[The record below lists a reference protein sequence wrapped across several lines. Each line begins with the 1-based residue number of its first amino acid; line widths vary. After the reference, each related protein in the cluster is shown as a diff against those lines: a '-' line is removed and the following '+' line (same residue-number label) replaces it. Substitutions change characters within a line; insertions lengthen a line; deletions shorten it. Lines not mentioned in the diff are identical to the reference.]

1 MLPNVRSIQRSFDDL
16 GTPLSE
22 VTFVVIDLETTGASP
37 DSCAITEVG
46 ALKLRGGECLGT
58 LETLVNP
65 GVPIPP
71 EITYLTGINEAM
83 VLPAPLIEAV
93 LPALLEFIGG
103 AVIVGHNVRF
113 DLSFLNA
120 ALGHYGYP
128 ALRNSCVDTCALA
141 RRLVREEVPNCRLG
155 TLAAHF
161 RTARRPN
168 HRAFA
173 DAAATGELLHC
184 LLERAGTL
192 GVLGLDDLLEL
203 PTIQAHPQ
211 LGKLK
216 LTSSLPRRPGV
227 YLFRDAGGRVLYV
240 GKAVDLRRRVR
251 SYFSGGGDE
260 RRKVGPLLRE
270 LAAIDH
276 VVCRSE
282 LEASVTEVRLIHHY
296 APRYN
301 RQANRWRRY
310 AYVKLTLDERFPR
323 LSIVR
328 SPRSDDGCVY
338 VGPLASAG
346 LAKLVTEAVETVV
359 PLRRCTGRPGRGRA
373 RDSPCTPAQLGVATC
388 PCAGAI
394 SEQDYR
400 EIVTLA
406 ARGLSAEPPLLLT
419 PLISKMRTLAA
430 EERFEEAA
438 AVRDRAGALARALA
452 RQQRLHALRHAGRMT
467 VAVPG
472 EGGAVLA
479 DGRLLEAWGPSEP
492 GPGLLAGGLEPEPEP
507 SAPVPRE
514 VADEMVCVSA
524 WLDARAGQLRLIECE
539 GGLAWPL
546 PRLPRLQPARAK

>member
-1 MLPNVRSIQRSFDDL
+1 VRSVQRSFDDL
-16 GTPLSE
+16 GTPLSQ

-37 DSCAITEVG
+37 DSCAVTEVG
-46 ALKLRGGECLGT
+46 ALKLRAGECLGT

-71 EITYLTGINEAM
+71 EITYLTGITESM
-83 VLPAPLIEAV
+83 VLPAPTIEAV
-93 LPALLEFIGG
+93 LPPLLEFIGG

-120 ALGHYGYP
+120 ALRRNGYA
-128 ALRNSCVDTCALA
+128 ALANLWVDTCALA

-168 HRAFA
+168 HRAFD
-173 DAAATGELLHC
+173 DAAATAELLHC
-184 LLERAGTL
+184 LLERAGSI

-216 LTSSLPRRPGV
+216 LTASLPRRPGV

-251 SYFSGGGDE
+251 SYFSGGGDD

-276 VVCRSE
+276 VVCRNE
-282 LEASVTEVRLIHHY
+282 LEASITEVRLIHHH

-301 RQANRWRRY
+301 RQANRWRGY

-328 SPRSDDGCVY
+328 SPRSGDGCVY
-338 VGPLASAG
+338 LGPLASAG
-346 LAKLVTEAVETVV
+346 LARLVTEAVETVV
-359 PLRRCTGRPGRGRA
+359 PLRRCTGRPASGRA

-394 SEQDYR
+394 SEQGYR
-400 EIVTLA
+400 DIVAVA
-406 ARGLSAEPPLLLT
+406 ARGLTAEPPLLLT
-419 PLISKMRTLAA
+419 PLISKMTALAA
-430 EERFEEAA
+430 QERFEEAA
-438 AVRDRAGALARALA
+438 AVRDRAAALARALA
-452 RQQRLHALRHAGRMT
+452 RQQRLHALRHAGRVT

-479 DGRLLEAWGPSEP
+479 GGQLLGSWGPAEP
-492 GPGLLAGGLEPEPEP
+492 GPGLLGELEPQAPL

-514 VADEMVCVSA
+514 AVDELACVSA
-524 WLDARAGQLRLIECE
+524 WLEARAGRLRLVECE

-546 PRLPRLQPARAK
+546 PRLPRLEPARAK

>member
-1 MLPNVRSIQRSFDDL
+1 
-16 GTPLSE
+16 
-22 VTFVVIDLETTGASP
+22 
-37 DSCAITEVG
+37 
-46 ALKLRGGECLGT
+46 
-58 LETLVNP
+58 
-65 GVPIPP
+65 
-71 EITYLTGINEAM
+71 
-83 VLPAPLIEAV
+83 
-93 LPALLEFIGG
+93 
-103 AVIVGHNVRF
+103 
-113 DLSFLNA
+113 
-120 ALGHYGYP
+120 
-128 ALRNSCVDTCALA
+128 
-141 RRLVREEVPNCRLG
+141 
-155 TLAAHF
+155 
-161 RTARRPN
+161 
-168 HRAFA
+168 
-173 DAAATGELLHC
+173 
-184 LLERAGTL
+184 
-192 GVLGLDDLLEL
+192 
-203 PTIQAHPQ
+203 
-211 LGKLK
+211 
-216 LTSSLPRRPGV
+216 
-227 YLFRDAGGRVLYV
+227 
-240 GKAVDLRRRVR
+240 
-251 SYFSGGGDE
+251 
-260 RRKVGPLLRE
+260 
-270 LAAIDH
+270 
-276 VVCRSE
+276 
-282 LEASVTEVRLIHHY
+282 
-296 APRYN
+296 
-301 RQANRWRRY
+301 
-310 AYVKLTLDERFPR
+310 
-323 LSIVR
+323 
-328 SPRSDDGCVY
+328 VY

-452 RQQRLHALRHAGRMT
+452 RQQRLHALRHAGRVT

-479 DGRLLEAWGPSEP
+479 DGRLLKAWGPSEP

>member
-1 MLPNVRSIQRSFDDL
+1 MRSVQRSFDDL
-16 GTPLSE
+16 GTPLSQ

-37 DSCAITEVG
+37 DSCAVTEVG
-46 ALKLRGGECLGT
+46 ALKLRAGECLGT

-71 EITYLTGINEAM
+71 EITYLTGITESM
-83 VLPAPLIEAV
+83 VLPAPTIEAV
-93 LPALLEFIGG
+93 LPPLLEFIGG

-120 ALGHYGYP
+120 ALRRNGYA
-128 ALRNSCVDTCALA
+128 ALANLWVDTCALA

-168 HRAFA
+168 HRAFD
-173 DAAATGELLHC
+173 DAAATAELLHC
-184 LLERAGTL
+184 LLERAGSI

-216 LTSSLPRRPGV
+216 LTASLPRRPGV

-251 SYFSGGGDE
+251 SYFSGGGDD

-276 VVCRSE
+276 VVCRNE
-282 LEASVTEVRLIHHY
+282 LEASITEVRLIHHH

-301 RQANRWRRY
+301 RQANRWRGY

-328 SPRSDDGCVY
+328 SPRSGDGCVY
-338 VGPLASAG
+338 LGPLASAG
-346 LAKLVTEAVETVV
+346 LARLVTEAVETVV
-359 PLRRCTGRPGRGRA
+359 PLRRCTGRPASGRA

-394 SEQDYR
+394 SEQGYR
-400 EIVTLA
+400 DIVAVA
-406 ARGLSAEPPLLLT
+406 ARGLTAEPPLLLT
-419 PLISKMRTLAA
+419 PLISKMTALAA
-430 EERFEEAA
+430 QERFEEAA
-438 AVRDRAGALARALA
+438 AVRDRAAALARALA
-452 RQQRLHALRHAGRMT
+452 RQQRLHALRHAGRVT

-479 DGRLLEAWGPSEP
+479 GGQLLGSWGPAEP
-492 GPGLLAGGLEPEPEP
+492 GPGLLGELEPQAPL

-514 VADEMVCVSA
+514 AVDELACVSA
-524 WLDARAGQLRLIECE
+524 WLEARAGRLRLVECE

-546 PRLPRLQPARAK
+546 PRLPRLEPARAK

>member
-1 MLPNVRSIQRSFDDL
+1 VRSVQRSFDDL
-16 GTPLSE
+16 GTPLSQ

-37 DSCAITEVG
+37 DSCAVTEVG
-46 ALKLRGGECLGT
+46 ALKLRAGECLGT
-58 LETLVNP
+58 LGTLVNP

-71 EITYLTGINEAM
+71 EITYLTGITEAM
-83 VLPAPLIEAV
+83 VLPAPAIEAV
-93 LPALLEFIGG
+93 LPPLLEFIGG

-120 ALGHYGYP
+120 ALRRNGYP
-128 ALRNSCVDTCALA
+128 ALSNLWVDTCALA

-161 RTARRPN
+161 RTGRRPN
-168 HRAFA
+168 HRAFD
-173 DAAATGELLHC
+173 DAAATAELLHC
-184 LLERAGTL
+184 LLERAGTI

-216 LTSSLPRRPGV
+216 LTASLPRRPGV
-227 YLFRDAGGRVLYV
+227 YLFRDGGGRVLYV

-251 SYFSGGGDE
+251 SYFSGGGDD

-276 VVCRSE
+276 VVCRNE
-282 LEASVTEVRLIHHY
+282 LEASITEVRLIHHH

-301 RQANRWRRY
+301 RQANRWRHY

-328 SPRSDDGCVY
+328 SPRSGDGCVY
-338 VGPLASAG
+338 LGPLASAG
-346 LAKLVTEAVETVV
+346 LARLVTEAVETVV
-359 PLRRCTGRPGRGRA
+359 PLRRCTGRPGNARV

-394 SEQDYR
+394 SEEDYR
-400 EIVTLA
+400 DIVGIA
-406 ARGLSAEPPLLLT
+406 ARGLTAEPPLLLT
-419 PLISKMRTLAA
+419 PLISKMTTLAA
-430 EERFEEAA
+430 EERYEEAA
-438 AVRDRAGALARALA
+438 AVRDRAAALARALA
-452 RQQRLHALRHAGRMT
+452 RQQRLHALRHAGRVT
-467 VAVPG
+467 IAVPG

-479 DGRLLEAWGPSEP
+479 AGHLLGAWGPAEP
-492 GPGLLAGGLEPEPEP
+492 GPGLLAELEPQAPL

-514 VADEMVCVSA
+514 AADELACVSA
-524 WLDARAGQLRLIECE
+524 WLEARAGRLRLVECE

-546 PRLPRLQPARAK
+546 PRLPRLEPARAK